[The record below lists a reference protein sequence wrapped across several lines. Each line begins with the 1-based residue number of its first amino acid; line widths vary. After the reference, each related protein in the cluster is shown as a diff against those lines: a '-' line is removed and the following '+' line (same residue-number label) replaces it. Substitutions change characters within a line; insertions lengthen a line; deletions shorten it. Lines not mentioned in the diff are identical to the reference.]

1 MNFVVG
7 QKHGQLKT
15 KKAEVLLNS
24 ISNFSELNCF
34 MHLPSFLWLWK
45 IAAWSMGLS
54 LLAYL
59 FLAITGIWMF
69 WVRTTSEV
77 PLGIVLPWHRG
88 QMRTLHYI
96 IGITMVSLVL
106 LLLAVG
112 IVGTLGHFGS
122 LGHSP
127 HLLAGLIVVVLVLVS
142 AFSATQISTMKP
154 WARPL
159 HLSCNF
165 CLLLGFAWVS
175 LSGWTV
181 VQKYLP

>member
-1 MNFVVG
+1 
-7 QKHGQLKT
+7 
-15 KKAEVLLNS
+15 
-24 ISNFSELNCF
+24 

-59 FLAITGIWMF
+59 FLAITGIWMLR
-69 WVRTTSEV
+69 VRTTSEA
-77 PLGIVLPWHRG
+77 PLGVILPWNRG
-88 QMRTLHYI
+88 EVRFLRSAALSLHYI

-127 HLLAGLIVVVLVLVS
+127 HLGAGLIVVILVLVS
-142 AFSATQISTMKP
+142 AFSATQISHRKP

-159 HLSCNF
+159 HLGCNIL
-165 CLLLGFAWVS
+165 LLLGFSWVS